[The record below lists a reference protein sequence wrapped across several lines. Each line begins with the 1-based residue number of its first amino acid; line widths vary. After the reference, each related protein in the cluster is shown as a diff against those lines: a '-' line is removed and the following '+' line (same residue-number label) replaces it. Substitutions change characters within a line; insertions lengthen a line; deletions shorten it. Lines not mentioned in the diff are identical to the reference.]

1 MKGILTI
8 ILITGYFFT
17 FSVQAQQEELTNKLI
32 WGTHTFA
39 EESINELRSMADGEH
54 YTTLDVGKFGK
65 EINQY
70 AYKTGE
76 FVKTLLTSPEIFR
89 DGSEIENYEYNEA
102 EGVIIIKSG
111 VEKIYRHSDKADYV
125 IYNIEEQTIKPLTD
139 YDKGKIQLGT
149 LAPGGKYFSFVRD
162 NNLFYVDLES
172 MLEFQITKDGKKNEI
187 INGAMDWVYEEEF
200 SNDRGLFWSPS
211 GDRIAYYRFDESEV
225 KTFMVSK
232 YGDLYPERYFYK
244 YPKAGETNSEVS
256 IHVYDIESGSG
267 KKLNTDHQE
276 YIPRIKWTQSN
287 DDLVIMRMNRHQ
299 NNLEFVSFNVSQDI
313 PEGKIIYQET
323 VETYLNIKYN
333 LIFLDDGKHFIWN
346 SERDDYNHLYMYN
359 LEGVLVEQLT
369 SGDWDVGEFL
379 GVDQKRKRA
388 YFTASVEFPRN
399 TSLYYVGLKGGDI
412 KKLSKQEGN
421 NKAEFSKG
429 FNYYINYY
437 SNAQRPKLITLH
449 DYKGNQ
455 IRVLKDNQKLINT
468 LSTYKKG
475 AKEFFSFTTERG
487 DELNGYMIKPTNF
500 DPNNKYPV
508 LLHIYGGPESSRVI
522 NSWGGANYLW
532 EAMMAEQGVVV
543 IWVDPR
549 GTGKRGREFKHQTY
563 LKLGEYETEDF
574 ISTAKY
580 MKSLPYVK
588 PDAIGIFGWSYGGF
602 MALNCIT
609 QGADDF
615 TTAVSVAP
623 VTNWRY
629 YDNIY
634 TERYMRTPQEN
645 PEGYDNNSPINH
657 TEKMK
662 GTLLLVHG
670 GADDNVH
677 VQNTMDMVT
686 ALVKADKQFELF
698 IYPNKNHGIY
708 GGNTRNHLFEM
719 ITDFLKE
726 NL

>member
-1 MKGILTI
+1 MKRILTLF
-8 ILITGYFFT
+8 LITGYIFIFP
-17 FSVQAQQEELTNKLI
+17 VQAQQKELTNELI
-32 WGTHTFA
+32 WGSRTFSQ
-39 EESINELRSMADGEH
+39 ETISKLRPMEDGEH
-54 YTTLDVGKFGK
+54 YTTLDAGKYGK

-70 AYKTGE
+70 AYKTGVK
-76 FVKTLLTSPEIFR
+76 VKTLLASPEIFR
-89 DGSEIENYEYNEA
+89 DGSEIENYVYNEA
-102 EGVIIIKSG
+102 EGVIIVKTG

-125 IYNIEEQTIKPLTD
+125 IYNMEEQTAKPLSD
-139 YDKGKIQLGT
+139 YDKGKILLGT
-149 LAPGGKYFSFVRD
+149 LSPGGKYFAFVRD
-162 NNLFYVDLES
+162 NNLFYVILEN
-172 MLEFQITKDGKKNEI
+172 MQEVQVTTDGKKNET
-187 INGAMDWVYEEEF
+187 INGAADWVYEEEF
-200 SNDRGLFWSPS
+200 SNDRGFYWSPS

-232 YGDLYPERYFYK
+232 YGDLYPERYFFK
-244 YPKAGETNSEVS
+244 YPKAGEANSKVS
-256 IHVYDIESGSG
+256 IHVYDITSGSV
-267 KKLNTDHQE
+267 KNLNTQHQE
-276 YIPRIKWTQSN
+276 YIPRIKWTKSN
-287 DDLVIMRMNRHQ
+287 NNLVVMRMNRHQ
-299 NNLEFVSFNVSQDI
+299 NNLEFVSFNVSQEK
-313 PEGKIIYQET
+313 PEAKVIYAET
-323 VETYLNIKYN
+323 AETYININDN
-333 LIFLDDGKHFIWN
+333 LIFLDDGEHFIWN
-346 SERDDYNHLYMYN
+346 SERDDFNHIYMYN
-359 LEGVLVEQLT
+359 LEGELVKQLT
-369 SGDWDVGEFL
+369 SGNWDVNQFL
-379 GVDQKRKRA
+379 GVDQKRKRV
-388 YFTASVEFPRN
+388 YFTAAVESTRN
-399 TSLYYVGLKGGDI
+399 TSLFYVEFKGGEI
-412 KKLSKQEGN
+412 KKLSELEGN

-429 FNYYINYY
+429 YNYYINYY

-449 DYKGNQ
+449 DHKGKH

-468 LSTYKKG
+468 LGEYKMGK
-475 AKEFFSFTTERG
+475 KEYFEFTTERG
-487 DELNGYMIKPTNF
+487 DVLTAFMIKPTDF
-500 DPNNKYPV
+500 DPNKKYPM
-508 LLHIYGGPESSRVI
+508 LLHIYGGPESIRVN
-522 NSWGGANYLW
+522 NSWGGSNYLW
-532 EAMMAEQGVVV
+532 EAMIAEQGVIVV
-543 IWVDPR
+543 WVDPR
-549 GTGKRGREFKHQTY
+549 GTANRGRKFKHQTY

-574 ISTAKY
+574 ISAAKY
-580 MKSLPYVK
+580 MKTLSYINPE
-588 PDAIGIFGWSYGGF
+588 AIGIFGWSYGGF

-670 GADDNVH
+670 DADDNVH

-698 IYPNKNHGIY
+698 IYPNKNHGIS